1 MPGPSA
7 TGLRWPVELGM
18 ILARNWESWPWTS
31 ASSEFGCLWIEA
43 IQTSCLWNVSETKEQ
58 WVVEDLTPYP
68 HIPVVPGF
76 SPLWV
81 TEGSV
86 WALPVITMPRP
97 ESRPLAASFETAKL
111 NKSVYSMQVLIDQT
125 IKSPLAPRARFQ
137 VVLSGSISCFYVPLE
152 GEANTKVDGM
162 YQCCICCCLQGS
174 RLLIQ
179 ASEQCVWQHW
189 RLEKS
194 PCNLVEICVKLC

>member
-1 MPGPSA
+1 M
-7 TGLRWPVELGM
+7 
-18 ILARNWESWPWTS
+18 
-31 ASSEFGCLWIEA
+31 
-43 IQTSCLWNVSETKEQ
+43 
-58 WVVEDLTPYP
+58 EDLTPYL

-86 WALPVITMPRP
+86 WALPVITMLRP
-97 ESRPLAASFETAKL
+97 ESRPLAVSFETAKL

-137 VVLSGSISCFYVPLE
+137 VVLSGSIFCFYVPLE
-152 GEANTKVDGM
+152 GEANTKVNGMYGM